1 MLILNAFIT
10 WFYKLGCDR
19 TGEALNSYAEI
30 TGNSALTACCKEHGT
45 WRIPVQVE
53 SSTLLRCLSPEKPS
67 TSNCFLF
74 FTLL

>member
-30 TGNSALTACCKEHGT
+30 TGNSA
-45 WRIPVQVE
+45 
-53 SSTLLRCLSPEKPS
+53 
-67 TSNCFLF
+67 
-74 FTLL
+74 